1 MAAVVISGAPE
12 EKTDTK
18 SASIRNGS
26 DIASINE
33 AELESHEVFK
43 RTEDGVNFRNVSWP
57 FAAVIFLKTIFATGV
72 LSRFPSAMYSLG
84 ALGGAL
90 SVVGWSF
97 MNTYTAI
104 IQGDF
109 KTRHPECHTLADMG
123 YAVGGVWLKE
133 LVGTLY
139 LIAFVLCAGT
149 GIVGLST
156 GFNALSDHA
165 ACTVWWAFLSTVIIT
180 VAASIRTLRNIGWLT
195 WVGFLSIFT
204 AVFIVVIGVTTV
216 DRPAA
221 APQTG
226 EFDLGYHVIAYPTFV
241 EGMTATVTIFVS
253 SAGTSAFL
261 PVISEMKNPR
271 DYRKALYICMGLVL
285 CMYLSFSLVVYRWTG
300 QWVANP
306 SLGSAGGTIKK
317 VSYGIGLIGL
327 AVSGCLYQHVAAKY
341 LFVRILRNTKHLQSN
356 TLIHWGTWLGCSV
369 SLGAA
374 AFILAESIAIFNY
387 LLSLVGSICFAPMAI
402 SIPGVLWLFDFWHY
416 RSGNLWERFQYF
428 SHWFLVILGLFIT
441 VGGTYST
448 ILAIKDAYATGLI
461 GSAFSCA
468 DNSNSGH

>member
-1 MAAVVISGAPE
+1 MAAVVVSGAPD
-12 EKTDTK
+12 EKVDIK
-18 SASIRNGS
+18 SSPTRTGS
-26 DIASINE
+26 ESVSINE
-33 AELESHEVFK
+33 AVLESQEVFK
-43 RTEDGVNFRNVSWP
+43 RTEDGVDFRNVSWP
-57 FAAVIFLKTIFATGV
+57 FAAVIFLKTIFATV
-72 LSRFPSAMYSLG
+72 PSAMYTLG

-90 SVVGWSF
+90 SVVGWSC
-97 MNTYTAI
+97 MNTYTAV

-123 YAVGGVWLKE
+123 YKVGGVWLKE
-133 LVGTLY
+133 LIGALY

-149 GIVGLST
+149 GIIGLST
-156 GFNALSDHA
+156 AFNALSDHA

-180 VAASIRTLRNIGWLT
+180 IAASIRTLRNIGWLT
-195 WVGFLSIFT
+195 WAGFLSIFL

-221 APQTG
+221 APQSG
-226 EFDLGYHVIAYPTFV
+226 PFDLGYHVIAYPAFA
-241 EGMTATVTIFVS
+241 EGMTATTTIFVS

-261 PVISEMKNPR
+261 PVISEMRNPR
-271 DYRKALYICMGLVL
+271 DYKKALYICMGLVL

-317 VSYGIGLIGL
+317 VSYGIGLVGL
-327 AVSGCLYQHVAAKY
+327 AVSGCVYQHVAAKY
-341 LFVRILRNTKHLQSN
+341 LFVRILRNTRHLQSN
-356 TLIHWGTWLGCSV
+356 TAIHWVTWLGCSIG
-369 SLGAA
+369 LGAV
-374 AFILAESIAIFNY
+374 AFVLAESIAIFNY

-402 SIPGVLWLFDFWHY
+402 SIPGVLWLFDFSYY
-416 RSGNLWERFQYF
+416 RTGSLWQRLQYF
-428 SHWFLVILGLFIT
+428 FHWFLIVLGLFIT

>member
-1 MAAVVISGAPE
+1 ME
-12 EKTDTK
+12 
-18 SASIRNGS
+18 
-26 DIASINE
+26 IA
-33 AELESHEVFK
+33 
-43 RTEDGVNFRNVSWP
+43 
-57 FAAVIFLKTIFATGV
+57 
-72 LSRFPSAMYSLG
+72 
-84 ALGGAL
+84 
-90 SVVGWSF
+90 
-97 MNTYTAI
+97 
-104 IQGDF
+104 
-109 KTRHPECHTLADMG
+109 LADMG
-123 YAVGGVWLKE
+123 YTVGGAWLKE
-133 LVGTLY
+133 LIGVLY
-139 LIAFVLCAGT
+139 LVAYVLCAGT

-165 ACTVWWAFLSTVIIT
+165 ACTVWWAFLSMVIIT
-180 VAASIRTLRNIGWLT
+180 AAASIRTLRNIGWLT

-221 APQTG
+221 APQEG
-226 EFDLGYHVIAYPTFV
+226 DFDLGYHVIAYPSFA
-241 EGMTATVTIFVS
+241 EGMTATATIFVS

-341 LFVRILRNTKHLQSN
+341 LFVRILRNTRHLQSN
-356 TLIHWGTWLGCSV
+356 TLIHWGTWLGCSI
-369 SLGAA
+369 SLGII

-402 SIPGVLWLFDFWHY
+402 TIPGVLWLFDFGHY
-416 RSGNLWERFQYF
+416 RNGSFWQKSQYVF
-428 SHWFLVILGLFIT
+428 HWFLVILGLFIT
-441 VGGTYST
+441 VGGT
-448 ILAIKDAYATGLI
+448 
-461 GSAFSCA
+461 
-468 DNSNSGH
+468 